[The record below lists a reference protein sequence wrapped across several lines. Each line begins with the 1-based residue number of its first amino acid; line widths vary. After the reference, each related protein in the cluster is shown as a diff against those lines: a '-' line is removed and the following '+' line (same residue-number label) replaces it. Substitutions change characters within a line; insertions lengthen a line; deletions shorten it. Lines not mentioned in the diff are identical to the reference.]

1 MVHFKPIDF
10 AQTNFFS
17 SLVLDYNEQKERLKP
32 FYRFSN
38 DNLGIHDAINQV
50 KQFTYNRKIL
60 VNTLIKQYQSI
71 DYKENI
77 QFNLMLKINKH

>member
-38 DNLGIHDAINQV
+38 DNLGIHDARFVNYLNSSNQMV
-50 KQFTYNRKIL
+50 QERCKI
-60 VNTLIKQYQSI
+60 
-71 DYKENI
+71 EE
-77 QFNLMLKINKH
+77 